1 MSPQLANESF
11 CQNGP
16 GKAFCDNKGVVSQRF
31 KEFAQY
37 IRISRVSSHSLHL
50 RLKLVCSDWFFP
62 LISYELRF
70 AQIIFDFSFDLRPRN
85 HSIELRLGRT
95 IFLRPNPMAPIDFF
109 NRSLVGY
116 ALCKC

>member
-37 IRISRVSSHSLHL
+37 IRISRVSSHSLHFS
-50 RLKLVCSDWFFP
+50 LKLACSDWRSP
-62 LISYELRF
+62 LFRDALRLTK
-70 AQIIFDFSFDLRPRN
+70 IGFDL
-85 HSIELRLGRT
+85 
-95 IFLRPNPMAPIDFF
+95 
-109 NRSLVGY
+109 LVN
-116 ALCKC
+116 LTR